1 MGKAAGKKSC
11 FIPTLIVKVVRRF
24 KWQQGAFSVDVDKK
38 KKKKLKYLEDLSF

>member
-38 KKKKLKYLEDLSF
+38 KKKLKYLEDLSF